1 MANHLS
7 TETGEAFM
15 KTANATTSVTPIPD
29 AAATIALDAI
39 KPTTAIHGPL
49 ESTDLLRVA

>member
-1 MANHLS
+1 MANNLS

-49 ESTDLLRVA
+49 ESTDRS